1 MKACPQHQQNLSLLA
16 ADVLDEPERH
26 ALQSHMAEC
35 PGCRGYLRELSEICR
50 EHSAA
55 AENLPP
61 VEVSSDFHRRLVRRI
76 EAGVPA
82 ASSRSA
88 SLIQMWLAVWR
99 WRIALPVGVALTIL
113 ILATNQ
119 QRPRVEIPPPRA
131 ARVTPP
137 AVHVTKADSPAT
149 LRDYRR
155 AARQSPEALD
165 ALLAR
170 EATPSAE
177 PPVRVTTFTRD
188 LSALTD

>member
-16 ADVLDEPERH
+16 ADVLDEPERR

-55 AENLPP
+55 AESLPS

-131 ARVTPP
+131 
-137 AVHVTKADSPAT
+137 VHVAKADSPAT

-177 PPVRVTTFTRD
+177 PPVRVTAFTRD